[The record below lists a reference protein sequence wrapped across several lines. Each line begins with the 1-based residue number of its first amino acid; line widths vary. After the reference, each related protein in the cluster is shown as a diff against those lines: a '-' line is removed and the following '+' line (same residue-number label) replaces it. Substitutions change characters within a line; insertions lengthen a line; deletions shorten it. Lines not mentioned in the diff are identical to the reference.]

1 VTKSLFN
8 EAELLE
14 FPKRVYT
21 EEEVKKAREL
31 IEKGYRHRIKIKGS
45 PKFKKEIKKAIDL
58 IKTAGYYDFLR
69 TYIRQIEEI
78 EGFSQLHETDAVIW
92 ANMQMLED
100 RLDAASLL
108 VQRAQQMKDYIEG
121 RLYYGIGEISAIEKR
136 LEFIKTLG
144 DKSKNKTIK
153 KRCEELLEK
162 WAETKIMFP

>member
-1 VTKSLFN
+1 M
-8 EAELLE
+8 E
-14 FPKRVYT
+14 FPERVYT

-31 IEKGYRHRIKIKGS
+31 IEKGYRHQIKIKGS
-45 PKFKKEIKKAIDL
+45 PKFKREIKKALEL

-92 ANMQMLED
+92 ANTQMLED
-100 RLDAASLL
+100 HLDAASLL

-121 RLYYGIGEISAIEKR
+121 RLYYGIGEVAAIEKR
-136 LEFIKTLG
+136 LEFIKTLR
-144 DKSKNKTIK
+144 DKSKDETIRE
-153 KRCEELLEK
+153 RCEDLLKK